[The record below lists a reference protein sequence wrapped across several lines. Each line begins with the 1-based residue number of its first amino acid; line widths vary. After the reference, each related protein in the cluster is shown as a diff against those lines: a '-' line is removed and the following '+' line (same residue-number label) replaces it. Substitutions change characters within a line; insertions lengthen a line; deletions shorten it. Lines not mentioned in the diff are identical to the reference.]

1 MNSVD
6 MVKEICKERNIPI
19 SKLERECGF
28 SNGYIRS
35 IKKGMFPADRMKR
48 IADYL
53 EVNVSDLMEGTA
65 VQNIGQRDEYYWNE
79 DARELAQFLM
89 ENPAYKATFDAV
101 RKTKVNDLDFIKE
114 MIERTNGSR
123 GDVY

>member
-35 IKKGMFPADRMKR
+35 IKKGMFPADRMKK

-53 EVNVSDLMEGTA
+53 GVNVSDLMEDTD
-65 VQNIGQRDEYYWNE
+65 VPKNGQRDEYYWNE
-79 DARELAQFLM
+79 DARDLAQFLM
-89 ENPAYKATFDAV
+89 ENPAYKELFDAS
-101 RKTKVNDLDFIKE
+101 RKVKASDITIVKQLLDRFGGNE
-114 MIERTNGSR
+114 ES
-123 GDVY
+123 

>member
-35 IKKGMFPADRMKR
+35 IKKGMFPADRMKK

-53 EVNVSDLMEGTA
+53 GVNVSDLMENTD
-65 VQNIGQRDEYYWNE
+65 VQNIGQHGEYYLNE

-89 ENPAYKATFDAV
+89 ENPAYKELFDAS
-101 RKTKVNDLDFIKE
+101 RKVKASDIVIVKQLLDRF
-114 MIERTNGSR
+114 G
-123 GDVY
+123 GDDNQR

>member
-53 EVNVSDLMEGTA
+53 EVNVSDLMKGTA

-89 ENPAYKATFDAV
+89 ENPAYKELFDAS
-101 RKTKVNDLDFIKE
+101 RKVKASDIAIVKQLLDRF
-114 MIERTNGSR
+114 G
-123 GDVY
+123 GDDNQR